1 MKQEKNYYLIGL
13 LAFGALFVG
22 GLVYMLKIA
31 FSTPVEM
38 DNSHMMAYR
47 ELDKNY
53 NEIAALQREFDEKYL
68 LATPKVSLMK
78 DIPTNLELN
87 ITDKSGKA
95 VDANITAVITRP
107 DTSRHDIKITEFAQK
122 AGSYTSKQFSVP
134 LEGRWKVMYKIQVG
148 NLQKFTDFET
158 FANKTK

>member
-1 MKQEKNYYLIGL
+1 VKQEKNYYLIGL
-13 LAFGALFVG
+13 LAFGALFIG

-38 DNSHMMAYR
+38 DNSHMMTYG
-47 ELDKNY
+47 ELDKKY

-68 LATPKVSLMK
+68 LVTPKVALMK
-78 DIPTNLELN
+78 DVPANLELN
-87 ITDKSGKA
+87 ITDKTGRT

-107 DTSRHDIKITEFAQK
+107 DTSKYDITINEFTK
-122 AGSYTSKQFSVP
+122 NAGSYISKQFSVP
-134 LEGRWKVMYKIQVG
+134 LEGRWKVMYRVQVG